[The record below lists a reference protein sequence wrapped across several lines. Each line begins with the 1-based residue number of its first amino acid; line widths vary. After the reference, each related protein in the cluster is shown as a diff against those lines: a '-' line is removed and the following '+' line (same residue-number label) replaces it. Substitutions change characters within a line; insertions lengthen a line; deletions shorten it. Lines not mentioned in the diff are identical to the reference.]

1 MQLEVQSISQNQ
13 TLTDKDRKKLIQDS
27 QQMYYD
33 LIYRQIEKSTP
44 EQISQIAMQ
53 IGKAESKELFDSMS
67 HTFNVN

>member
-44 EQISQIAMQ
+44 E
-53 IGKAESKELFDSMS
+53 
-67 HTFNVN
+67 